1 LIRKPIRDNA
11 TITSR
16 AISPTGGPQ
25 TSNKV
30 LVTGG
35 AGFIGSALVRKLLDK
50 GYEVTVLDDLSTGLR
65 DSLPKNDRL
74 KLVTGD
80 VRDFDL
86 VSSVVRGHQ
95 KVMHLAAQAFI
106 PFSYQRPLEV
116 AEVNAIGSINVFK
129 ACLNHD
135 VKRLVHVSSS
145 EVYGSAK
152 YTPMDEQ
159 HPLCPYSTYSVAKA
173 AADMWAQTFHWEHK
187 LPVVILRPF
196 NTFGPR
202 ESLPYFIPEMIR
214 QWLKEPVIHV
224 GNLETSRDFTY
235 VDDTVNAMITAL
247 ETQNIEGEIIN
258 LGTRKAR
265 KMKEI
270 LSLIKKETSVEEKD
284 IVVDQRRLR
293 PKDVEILVTDN
304 SKARKIL
311 GWKPETPFEDGIRRT
326 IKWYIDN
333 GKAWWYE
340 RHGWLWRY

>member
-1 LIRKPIRDNA
+1 M
-11 TITSR
+11 
-16 AISPTGGPQ
+16 
-25 TSNKV
+25 
-30 LVTGG
+30 
-35 AGFIGSALVRKLLDK
+35 
-50 GYEVTVLDDLSTGLR
+50 STGLR
-65 DSLPKNDRL
+65 DNLPTNDKL
-74 KLVTGD
+74 KLITGD

-86 VSSVVRGHQ
+86 VSSVVHGHQ

-129 ACLNHD
+129 ACMNHA
-135 VKRLVHVSSS
+135 VERLVYVSSS

-159 HPLCPYSTYSVAKA
+159 HPLCPHSTYSVAKA

-214 QWLKEPVIHV
+214 QCLKEPVIHV

-235 VDDTVNAMITAL
+235 VDDAVNAMTTAV
-247 ETQNIEGEIIN
+247 ETQNIDGEIIN
-258 LGTRKAR
+258 IGTRKTR

-270 LSLIKKETSVEEKD
+270 LSLIKKELGAEEKD
-284 IVVDQRRLR
+284 AVIDKDRLR
-293 PKDVEILVTDN
+293 PKDVETLITDN

-311 GWKPETPFEDGIRRT
+311 GWEPMTMFEDGIRRT

-333 GKAWWYE
+333 GKMWGYE
-340 RHGWLWRY
+340 KHEWLWRY